1 MNIEPGFVGLPS
13 FDLFLCSSLL
23 PHGCID
29 WARQLC
35 PRAPGLCWP
44 LERCCSRLKL
54 DISCGES
61 WHGQVLSPVFAMA
74 KEAPMLQVE
83 TWSFESRDV
92 SRMRSEDERDRE
104 DQRERKD
111 KKERL
116 QRFLSL

>member
-83 TWSFESRDV
+83 TWSFESCVRRTNEIEKT
-92 SRMRSEDERDRE
+92 SGREKTRRSVCSVFC
-104 DQRERKD
+104 
-111 KKERL
+111 
-116 QRFLSL
+116 RFDLLKG